1 MTATGD
7 LPRAIPHHKGI
18 TSPGHTI
25 PLGGTTHLP
34 TNKRQGRCT
43 TPIKGNGTGKSPEAG
58 DAGAIER
65 PDIGLTN
72 VVDSPGEGTPQNTY
86 IRQGLSPGD

>member
-34 TNKRQGRCT
+34 TNQRQGRIT

-58 DAGAIER
+58 DVGAIER
-65 PDIGLTN
+65 PYIGLTN
-72 VVDSPGEGTPQNTY
+72 RVDNPGVATPQNTY
-86 IRQGLSPGD
+86 IVQGWGPGD